1 MPETRNPD
9 LITSSRIGPLLLQWR
24 QLRNKSQ
31 LTLANEADVSPRHLC
46 FVETGRARPSREMV
60 LTLARAL
67 QVPLREQNALLLAAG
82 FAPLYRETT
91 LEAPELAAARTALD
105 TVLRHHEPLPAVVLD
120 RHWNILKTNSAAQ
133 RFFALLLD
141 SKPSASPNVIRMM
154 FDPAGLRPVVKN
166 WELVAETLIHR
177 VHREAIGGVPDAETL
192 RLLEQALAFPGVPR
206 HFRTADLET
215 PLSPIVP
222 ITFVK
227 GDLTFEYFSMVTTLG
242 TPQDVTLQEIRIECF
257 FPTDEATM
265 RNAQRLANS
274 SSS

>member
-9 LITSSRIGPLLLQWR
+9 VITPSRIGPLLLQWR

-31 LTLANEADVSPRHLC
+31 LTLANDADVSPRHLC

-60 LTLARAL
+60 LTLAKAL
-67 QVPLREQNALLLAAG
+67 EVPLREQNALLLAAG

-91 LEAPELAAARTALD
+91 LDAPELAAARTALD
-105 TVLRHHEPLPAVVLD
+105 TILRHHEPLPAVVLN
-120 RHWNILKTNSAAQ
+120 RHWDILETNTAAA
-133 RFFALLLD
+133 RFFALLLG
-141 SKPSASPNVIRMM
+141 SKPPARSNVIRAI
-154 FDPAGLRPVVKN
+154 FDPGGLRPFIKN
-166 WELVAETLIHR
+166 WELVAETLIQR
-177 VHREAIGGVPDAETL
+177 VHREAIGGVPDAETR

-206 HFRTADLET
+206 HFRIAELET

-242 TPQDVTLQEIRIECF
+242 TPQDVTLQELRIECF
-257 FPTDEATM
+257 FPMDEATSV
-265 RNAQRLANS
+265 NARRLAG
-274 SSS
+274 